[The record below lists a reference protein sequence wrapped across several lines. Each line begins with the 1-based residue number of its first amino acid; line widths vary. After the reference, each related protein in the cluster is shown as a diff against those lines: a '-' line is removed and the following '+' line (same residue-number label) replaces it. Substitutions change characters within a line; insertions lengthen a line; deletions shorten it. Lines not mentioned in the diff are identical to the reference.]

1 MSTESPAKLNVIEH
15 PLVHDKLA
23 RLRDH
28 RTSSDEFRRLV
39 HELSLLCGYEAL
51 RNLPTE
57 PATVQTPLQECDARV
72 IGDPKPAIVG
82 VLRAGL
88 AMVEAMLQLVPE
100 AMVGHIGLYR
110 DHETLQPVEYLVKL
124 PTEIARR
131 EVLVVDPMLATG
143 GSVVHALDIL
153 KRNGVTRLRLL
164 SIFGAPEGVAKVH
177 EHHPDVEIFL
187 AALDDGLN
195 DRGYILPGV
204 GDAGDRLY
212 GTR

>member
-1 MSTESPAKLNVIEH
+1 MSQVVVIDH

-28 RTSSDEFRRLV
+28 RTKSDEFRRLV

-57 PATVQTPLQECDARV
+57 RTTVQTPLQECEAHV
-72 IGDPKPAIVG
+72 LGEPKPAIVG

-88 AMVEAMLQLVPE
+88 AMVEAMMQLVPE

-124 PTEIARR
+124 PTEIAKR

-164 SIFGAPEGVAKVH
+164 SIFGAPAGVAKVH
-177 EHHPDVEIFL
+177 EHHPDVPIFL

>member
-1 MSTESPAKLNVIEH
+1 MATDATPKVVVIDH
-15 PLVHDKLA
+15 PLVQDKLA

-28 RTSSDEFRRLV
+28 TTPSPEFRRLV

-51 RNLPTE
+51 RDLPTE
-57 PATVQTPLQECDARV
+57 PTTVLTPLQECEARV
-72 IGDPKPAIVG
+72 LGEPKPAIVG

-88 AMVEAMLQLVPE
+88 AMVEAVMQLVPE

-124 PTEIARR
+124 PTEIAKR

-153 KRNGVTRLRLL
+153 KRNGVKRMRLL

-177 EHHPDVEIFL
+177 EHHPDVPIFL
-187 AALDDGLN
+187 AALDEGLN

>member
-1 MSTESPAKLNVIEH
+1 MATEASNVVVIDH
-15 PLVHDKLA
+15 PLVQDKLA

-28 RTSSDEFRRLV
+28 RTESPKFRQLV

-51 RNLPTE
+51 RDLPTE
-57 PATVQTPLQECDARV
+57 RTTVQTPLKEAPARV
-72 IGDPKPAIVG
+72 LGDPKPAIVG

-88 AMVEAMLQLVPE
+88 AMVEAVLELVPE

-124 PTEIARR
+124 PTEVARR

-153 KRNGVTRLRLL
+153 KRNGVTRMRLL
-164 SIFGAPEGVAKVH
+164 SLFGAPEGVERVH
-177 EHHPDVEIFL
+177 EKHPDVPIFL

>member
-1 MSTESPAKLNVIEH
+1 MSTESASKVVVIDH
-15 PLVHDKLA
+15 PLVQDKLA

-28 RTSSDEFRRLV
+28 RTRSDEFRRLV

-51 RNLPTE
+51 RDLPTE
-57 PATVQTPLQECDARV
+57 PTTVQTPLQVCEASV
-72 IGDPKPAIVG
+72 LGEPKPAIVG

-88 AMVEAMLQLVPE
+88 AMVEAMVQLVPE

-124 PTEIARR
+124 PTEIAKR

-143 GSVVHALDIL
+143 GSAVRALDIV
-153 KRNGVTRLRLL
+153 KRNGVTRVRLL
-164 SIFGAPEGVAKVH
+164 SIFGVPDGVAKVH
-177 EHHPDVEIFL
+177 QHHPDVPIFL
-187 AALDDGLN
+187 AALDRGLN